1 MKLNDF
7 SQKLLPLLTF
17 ILVFS
22 SCGKE
27 ESPESINLYFFENT
41 FNVLRYDGI
50 DEEMKTVVF
59 ADQFTNNDFGWPLIS
74 NEDITCEMNEG
85 YYYIQTS
92 AAGGWH
98 ISNQEIVLPLEFEIE
113 TSFTFI
119 DNESLE
125 AGFSWNGQ
133 NYFSIGP
140 DGHIAFKSDL
150 DFFSQPVST
159 GIIIYPAGT
168 PNLITLRKSGPKYYM
183 FINKSLAKIAD
194 YSPIVAG
201 MAGFSVNLSS
211 SVKFDFIRICELHL
225 H

>member
-7 SQKLLPLLTF
+7 FPQLLKLVTIIF
-17 ILVFS
+17 VFS

-27 ESPESINLYFFENT
+27 ESPESINLYFFENK
-41 FNVLRYDGI
+41 FNVLNYDGI

-59 ADQFTNNDFGWPLIS
+59 ADQFTNNDYGWPIIS
-74 NEDITCEMNEG
+74 NGNIMCEMKDG
-85 YYYIQTS
+85 FYYVQTS
-92 AAGGWH
+92 SAGGYH
-98 ISNQEIVLPLEFEIE
+98 ISNQEIILPSEFEME

-119 DNESLE
+119 DNETFE
-125 AGFSWNGQ
+125 AGLSWNAQ

-150 DFFSQPVST
+150 NFFNETVPT

-168 PNLITLRKSGPKYYM
+168 PNLITLRKSGFKYYM

-194 YSPIVAG
+194 YSTLEEG
-201 MAGFSVNLSS
+201 MAGFSVNFSS
-211 SVKFDFIRICELHL
+211 SVKFDFIRISELNL
-225 H
+225 Q